1 MFRTIGFAAA
11 AASLAAAPVIAGSID
26 PAPVEPQPIAPAPVT
41 MNSDWTGGYG
51 GIHLGYG
58 DFDYGGAT
66 GDGVVGGLQLGYD
79 YDMGNVVVGGEF
91 DYSLSD
97 IDMGGTSLDDVM
109 RAKVRVGYDAGDALI
124 YGVGGGAR
132 ANTSVGDDLGWVAGA
147 GIEYKVRENVSVG
160 AEYLY
165 HKFDDFNGTGSDLS
179 GNTISARV
187 NYRF

>member
-1 MFRTIGFAAA
+1 M
-11 AASLAAAPVIAGSID
+11 
-26 PAPVEPQPIAPAPVT
+26 
-41 MNSDWTGGYG
+41 
-51 GIHLGYG
+51 
-58 DFDYGGAT
+58 
-66 GDGVVGGLQLGYD
+66 
-79 YDMGNVVVGGEF
+79 
-91 DYSLSD
+91 
-97 IDMGGTSLDDVM
+97 
-109 RAKVRVGYDAGDALI
+109 RVGYDAGDALI